1 MATLTTEIASA
12 PREAQ
17 RARFA
22 RLRRQEQV
30 RYLLLLVPAVVFLI
44 AFYGYPVAAMLT
56 RSFSE
61 PTWGWQ
67 NFEPLLQAR
76 STLDL
81 FGVSVPMNAFIRVF
95 GITLQIAVVVT
106 FLTLL

>member
-1 MATLTTEIASA
+1 MATLTSEISNA

-17 RARFA
+17 AVRFA

-30 RYLLLLVPAVVFLI
+30 RYVLLLVPAVVFLI
-44 AFYGYPVAAMLT
+44 AFYGFPVAAMLT

-67 NFEPLLQAR
+67 NFEPLIQAR
-76 STLDL
+76 SSLDV
-81 FGVSVPMNAFIRVF
+81 FGVSLPMNAYVRVF
-95 GITLQIAVVVT
+95 GITLQIACIVT
-106 FLTLL
+106 L